1 MKIRSLVLAA
11 VPVAFCFC
19 LTGCDSGGV
28 EAVSAKTKVGAVD
41 ASTASS
47 GTVPKTL
54 PQSKRKNRSEAP
66 GPRPAP
72 EI

>member
-1 MKIRSLVLAA
+1 MR
-11 VPVAFCFC
+11 FR
-19 LTGCDSGGV
+19 GV